1 MRAVWKRELEAFFY
15 TPIGYVFM
23 GFFLLV
29 SGYFFWGYNI
39 SSGSSDMSNFFSQ
52 VSYIFVM
59 FVPVLTMRLMSEER
73 RNKTDQLLITSPM
86 SITSIIVGKFLAAVS
101 VLLITIVI
109 TFVYPVIIAAYGRLT
124 MGTLVTNLSL
134 IHI

>member
-59 FVPVLTMRLMSEER
+59 FVKR
-73 RNKTDQLLITSPM
+73 
-86 SITSIIVGKFLAAVS
+86 
-101 VLLITIVI
+101 
-109 TFVYPVIIAAYGRLT
+109 
-124 MGTLVTNLSL
+124 
-134 IHI
+134 